1 MQKQLKYITFILNN
15 NRSAGNP
22 KDFANIFNNFFDNDG
37 ETAEK
42 GIPQG
47 NHSPLTY
54 LRGNFHM
61 KLGLLRVT

>member
-1 MQKQLKYITFILNN
+1 MQKQLKYITFILNDN
-15 NRSAGNP
+15 KSVGNP
-22 KDFANIFNNFFDNDG
+22 NDFANIFNNVFDNDG

>member
-15 NRSAGNP
+15 NKSVANP
-22 KDFANIFNNFFDNDG
+22 NDFANILNNSFDIDG
-37 ETAEK
+37 KTAEN

-61 KLGLLRVT
+61 KLGLLLVT